1 VQTLNDLF
9 KKIQKR
15 IKGILLLAMLVI
27 PFFLYA
33 AARSESSGQV
43 YFLLILMTV
52 NMIVAMR
59 SA

>member
-1 VQTLNDLF
+1 MKNFLKN
-9 KKIQKR
+9 IQMR

-33 AARSESSGQV
+33 AARYGSLVQV
-43 YFLLILMTV
+43 YFFLVLMVLTMV
-52 NMIVAMR
+52 AAMR